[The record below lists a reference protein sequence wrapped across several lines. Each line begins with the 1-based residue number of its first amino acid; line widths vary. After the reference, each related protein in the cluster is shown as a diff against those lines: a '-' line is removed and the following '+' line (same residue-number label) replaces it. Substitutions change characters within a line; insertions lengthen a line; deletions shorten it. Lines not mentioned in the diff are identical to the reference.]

1 MIKYRALGIAMA
13 SAVMFSGVAD
23 AQVVY
28 PNPGQFEGITVD
40 NYNPRQL
47 PVVQSPTNKVKNIF
61 GRAVDT
67 ACLRNGRA
75 KVACGAAGAAAGGV
89 GVARLFD
96 ASWSDIAT
104 VAGDTAVSAGVTAIA
119 SCAAGAAYTYWAGGA
134 GLIAGCVG
142 GLIQGAI
149 VGGLFGAADSITSLT
164 KDGSVQVVNGA
175 ANASSLTGDGV
186 RKTSGSSAAARGSIG
201 TYSAS
206 SNNLNYGTIAVD
218 PVVLSGIPI
227 NSTFVVSQGSN
238 YYRALRVSA
247 HVLNSNS
254 TTFRIMNS
262 NVIGQGGSGSPQ
274 GAKYNPGQ
282 STAYDR
288 YTPGG
293 PFQQVNVNG
302 PTSSCSAPAGDS
314 CPFSNTVPA
323 NGAAATLYFIDKTV
337 AYTTAAAV
345 PMVQYSQIQNVYP
358 WAMGFSNGLDPTQL
372 NKDVSD
378 QVVAALAN
386 AAWKAAGTSAGAGAY
401 DQSAGVTAA
410 DVAAAVAADPS
421 SQLQLQDLLRPVASV
436 NAAGGTLDNPLPEP
450 APVSVVNP
458 GTGTQ
463 TGPQTGTTQ
472 DNPTYT
478 KEATKNDLEA
488 ETAGLLGNPLQ
499 PLIDF
504 IAGPFSIYT
513 NPIISGPGSQP
524 CPVWNIEYMS
534 YFTSLFTA
542 SGNDAAVDEVIA
554 SVDSVSTAPVCNW
567 LEEWKGVIQAVI
579 GFGLVFLAFVW
590 YFE

>member
-1 MIKYRALGIAMA
+1 MKVRLVGLSLALAFMLSGQ
-13 SAVMFSGVAD
+13 AV
-23 AQVVY
+23 AQVAEQPKVDWTKIDSY
-28 PNPGQFEGITVD
+28 SPNQTPI
-40 NYNPRQL
+40 
-47 PVVQSPTNKVKNIF
+47 VQTPTNKIKNII
-61 GRAVDT
+61 GRSVET

-75 KVACGAAGAAAGGV
+75 KVACSGAAAAAGGV
-89 GVARLFD
+89 GVARLMD
-96 ASWSDIAT
+96 TSWSDIKT
-104 VAGDTAVSAGVTAIA
+104 VAGDTVVSAGVSALA
-119 SCAAGAAYTYWAGGA
+119 GCAAGAAIGVWAAGAGAIPGCLGGA
-134 GLIAGCVG
+134 L
-142 GLIQGAI
+142 QGAI
-149 VGGLFGAADSITSLT
+149 YGGFFGAVGSATSLT
-164 KDGSVQVVNGA
+164 KDGSVQLVNGA

-186 RKTSGSSAAARGSIG
+186 RKTSGSSAAARGSVG
-201 TYSAS
+201 TYSTS
-206 SNNLNYGTIAVD
+206 SNNVNYGTIVVD

-262 NVIGQGGSGSPQ
+262 NVIGQGGSGAPQ
-274 GAKYNPGQ
+274 GAKYNPVQ

-288 YTPGG
+288 YTAGG

-302 PTSSCSAPAGDS
+302 PTSSCSAPAGDL
-314 CPFSNTVPA
+314 CPMSNTVPA
-323 NGAAATLYFIDKTV
+323 NGSSATLYFIDKTV

-345 PMVQYSQIQNVYP
+345 PMVQYSQIDSVYP
-358 WAMGFSNGLDPTQL
+358 WAMGFSNALHPSQL
-372 NKDVSD
+372 NQDVSD
-378 QVVAALAN
+378 SAIAALAN
-386 AAWKAAGTSAGAGAY
+386 AALKAAGTSAGGGLY
-401 DQSAGVTAA
+401 DPSQPVTAA
-410 DVAAAVAADPS
+410 DVATVVATDPQ
-421 SQLQLQDLLRPVASV
+421 SQVQVQDLLRPVADLNS
-436 NAAGGTLDNPLPEP
+436 AGGTLDNPLPEP
-450 APVSVVNP
+450 APVRVVNP
-458 GTGTQ
+458 GTQVGS
-463 TGPQTGTTQ
+463 QTGTSQ
-472 DNPTYT
+472 DNPTHT
-478 KEATKNDLEA
+478 QEAAKNDLEA
-488 ETAGLLGNPLQ
+488 ENAGLLGNPLQ